1 MRDGSLVFG
10 GNSGRPGIESDRD
23 LDSPFCLWH
32 AAPDRRSFRRPN
44 SPSPSVCLTSRLSRH
59 SATCHSV
66 DRTQPKDFPP
76 SAPSGQTRFPQSEAL
91 LMFDPC
97 PFVRAPMAV
106 SARAILD
113 STLQRTTTRLG
124 ADQRAAFLGQGSQ
137 GFDALDTMRRHHWRA
152 DLTPSPRMSR
162 RLDDEIRRSNAV
174 GRVLVSNNCTPWLE
188 LVASLG
194 RRRTST
200 VNDGTVRLNEVLDQ
214 LTAGGLAS
222 AITCEPKRGKALRE
236 NHSGNQL
243 VASPRP
249 SPPHSDGGW

>member
-1 MRDGSLVFG
+1 MMDRWSLAETGPAWHRERSGSGLSVL
-10 GNSGRPGIESDRD
+10 P
-23 LDSPFCLWH
+23 LD
-32 AAPDRRSFRRPN
+32 AAPDRRSFRRPD

-66 DRTQPKDFPP
+66 DWTQPKDFPP

-137 GFDALDTMRRHHWRA
+137 GFDALDTMRRHHWRV
-152 DLTPSPRMSR
+152 DLTSSPRMSR
-162 RLDDEIRRSNAV
+162 RLDDEILVQMLQV
-174 GRVLVSNNCTPWLE
+174 GSWSPTTARLGLSWLPVL
-188 LVASLG
+188 A
-194 RRRTST
+194 
-200 VNDGTVRLNEVLDQ
+200 D
-214 LTAGGLAS
+214 AG
-222 AITCEPKRGKALRE
+222 LR
-236 NHSGNQL
+236 
-243 VASPRP
+243 P
-249 SPPHSDGGW
+249 